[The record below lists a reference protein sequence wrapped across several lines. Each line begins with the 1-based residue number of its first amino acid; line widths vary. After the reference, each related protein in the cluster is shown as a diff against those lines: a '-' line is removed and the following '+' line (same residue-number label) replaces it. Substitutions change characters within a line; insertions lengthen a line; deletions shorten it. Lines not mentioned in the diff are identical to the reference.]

1 MARLLTNADIWS
13 HVTAVGVLRDVSGGM
28 TSTVAVAATAKGD
41 TSIEVAAIGTLTT
54 DDPFRVGDDNNEE
67 VGFVESVSSNVI
79 TTKNELAFAH
89 EIGEALVEQERT
101 VLGQLTDDGVDV
113 EHQADRN
120 QINAATRRERLG
132 FLIGNTNDRVTFALR
147 NHSLENI
154 MAAMGVPEGN
164 IGGAGTA
171 ADSSTADLTH
181 DDWDTVENQ
190 AFYFTGALKNGTTV
204 EVHLWRT
211 EMDPN
216 STISYVRGQ
225 AADIP
230 FALDGGHVR
239 YFSPAI
245 TPV

>member
-13 HVTAVGVLRDVSGGM
+13 HVTAVGRFTDLSGGA
-28 TSTVAVAATAKGD
+28 SSNLAVADVAKGA
-41 TSIEVAAIGTLTT
+41 TSVEVAAIGAYAV
-54 DDPFRVGDDNNEE
+54 DDPIRIGDDSNEE
-67 VGFVESVSSNVI
+67 VGFIESISVNVI
-79 TTKNELAFAH
+79 TLKNELAFAH
-89 EIGEALVEQERT
+89 VIGEATAEQVRT

-132 FLIGNTNDRVTFALR
+132 FLIGNTNDRITFALR

-154 MAAMGVPEGN
+154 LAAMGIPEGN

-171 ADSSTADLTH
+171 ADPSTADVTH

-190 AFYFTGALKNGTTV
+190 AFYFTGALKNGATV
-204 EVHLWRT
+204 EVHIWRT

-216 STISYVRGQ
+216 ATISYVRGQ

-230 FALDGGHVR
+230 FAIDGGHVR
-239 YFSPAI
+239 YFQPAV
-245 TPV
+245 T

>member
-1 MARLLTNADIWS
+1 
-13 HVTAVGVLRDVSGGM
+13 M
-28 TSTVAVAATAKGD
+28 TSTVAVADTAKGA
-41 TSIEVAAIGTLTT
+41 TSIEVAAIGALAT

-67 VGFVESVSSNVI
+67 VGFVESIASNVI

-89 EIGEALVEQERT
+89 VIGEAFVEQERT

-132 FLIGNTNDRVTFALR
+132 FLIGNTNDRFTFALR

-164 IGGAGTA
+164 IGGAGSA
-171 ADSSTADLTH
+171 PDPSTADLTH

-190 AFYFTGALKNGTTV
+190 SFYFTGAIKNGATF
-204 EVHLWRT
+204 EIHIWRT

-216 STISYVRGQ
+216 QTKSYVRGQ
-225 AADIP
+225 ATDIP
-230 FALDGGHVR
+230 FAIDGGHVR
-239 YFSPAI
+239 LFTPAV
-245 TPV
+245 T